1 MDKIKEE
8 FYIRCIRNL
17 IKKIKYSELDQEEK
31 SDEFNFEK
39 FAISIEKLE
48 NKDLNLLIMNLA

>member
-17 IKKIKYSELDQEEK
+17 SQIKREKREEK
-31 SDEFNFEK
+31 YLYY
-39 FAISIEKLE
+39 I
-48 NKDLNLLIMNLA
+48 